1 MSKLT
6 PQTNASTTTPSH
18 ATITWPAMQLP
29 EPDPRYGMTAE
40 HLNALEQWYSSVQG
54 AVNLRLSALS
64 SQIETLKTQLPK

>member
-1 MSKLT
+1 
-6 PQTNASTTTPSH
+6 
-18 ATITWPAMQLP
+18 MQLP